1 VIPGTVH
8 IVPTFADDVI
18 AAVLAHM
25 NSDHR
30 GDNLTIVRAFG
41 RPDAASAHMVTL
53 DERGGVWSDDSGE
66 QLMIPWSM
74 TISERAEI
82 RREIVLLHDEA
93 VKRNSLP

>member
-1 VIPGTVH
+1 M
-8 IVPTFADDVI
+8 PTFADDVI

-41 RPDAASAHMVTL
+41 RPDATSASMVTL
-53 DERGGVWSDDSGE
+53 DDSAGVWIADVGPE
-66 QLMIPWSM
+66 LRIPWS
-74 TISERAEI
+74 TVVSERGEI

-93 VKRNSLP
+93 IRRTSTS